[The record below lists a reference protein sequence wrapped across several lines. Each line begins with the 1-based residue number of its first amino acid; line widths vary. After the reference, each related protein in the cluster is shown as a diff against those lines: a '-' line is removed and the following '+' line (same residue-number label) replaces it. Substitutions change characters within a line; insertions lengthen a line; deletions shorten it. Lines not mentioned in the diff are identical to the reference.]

1 MKKNGGKRINLALQ
15 GGGAHGAFTWGVL
28 DGLLSDMRLTIDGVT
43 GASAGA
49 INAVLLADGL
59 AAGGPIAAQDRLSA
73 FWKATSID
81 GNMAPLQRQVIDR
94 LFSVMPYAG
103 SPMEAWMNSM
113 QRFFSPYDLNP
124 FDINPLQDLIHQFV
138 DFERLAAY
146 DRLQVFIAATNVTTG
161 KLALFSRE
169 RMTCKAVMASACL
182 PMLFKAV
189 EIDGVPYWD
198 GGYMGNPPIFPLF
211 RTTEAEDV
219 ILVQINPVVRQE
231 TPTSSRDIVNRVNEI
246 TFNSSLQSE
255 LRAVEF
261 VSRLVAE
268 GKLPHGR
275 RPGQY
280 RHVKMHRIALGDAI
294 EGLTASSKT
303 TTDYD
308 FFLQLRDAGRLAAK
322 HFLDTHYDDL
332 GVRSTLDLKAE
343 IAAEKG

>member
-28 DGLLSDMRLTIDGVT
+28 DGLLSDIRLTIDGIT

-59 AAGGPIAAQDRLSA
+59 AAGGAVAAQERLSA
-73 FWKATSID
+73 FWKATSLD
-81 GNMAPLQRQVIDR
+81 GNMGPTQRKVLDR
-94 LFSVMPYAG
+94 LFSVVPYEG
-103 SPMEAWMNSM
+103 SPMEAWVDSM

-138 DFERLAAY
+138 DFDRLVAFKA
-146 DRLQVFIAATNVTTG
+146 LQVFIAATNVQTG
-161 KLALFSRE
+161 KLALFSRD
-169 RMTCKAVMASACL
+169 RLSCKAVMASACL
-182 PMLFKAV
+182 PMMFKAV

-231 TPTSSRDIVNRVNEI
+231 VPTSSHDIVNRVNEI

-275 RPGQY
+275 GPGQY
-280 RHVKMHRIALGDAI
+280 RHVKIHRIALGDVVT
-294 EGLTASSKT
+294 GLTASSKT

-308 FFLQLRDAGRLAAK
+308 FFLQLRDAGRQAAK

-332 GVRSTLDLKAE
+332 GMRSTLDLKAE

>member
-1 MKKNGGKRINLALQ
+1 
-15 GGGAHGAFTWGVL
+15 
-28 DGLLSDMRLTIDGVT
+28 
-43 GASAGA
+43 
-49 INAVLLADGL
+49 
-59 AAGGPIAAQDRLSA
+59 
-73 FWKATSID
+73 
-81 GNMAPLQRQVIDR
+81 
-94 LFSVMPYAG
+94 
-103 SPMEAWMNSM
+103 
-113 QRFFSPYDLNP
+113 
-124 FDINPLQDLIHQFV
+124 
-138 DFERLAAY
+138 
-146 DRLQVFIAATNVTTG
+146 
-161 KLALFSRE
+161 
-169 RMTCKAVMASACL
+169 MASACL
-182 PMLFKAV
+182 PMMFKAV

-231 TPTSSRDIVNRVNEI
+231 VPTSSHDIVNRVNEI

-275 RPGQY
+275 GPGQY
-280 RHVKMHRIALGDAI
+280 RHVKIHRIALGDVVT
-294 EGLTASSKT
+294 GLTASSKT

-308 FFLQLRDAGRLAAK
+308 FFLQLRDAGRQAAK

-332 GVRSTLDLKAE
+332 GMRSTLDLKAE